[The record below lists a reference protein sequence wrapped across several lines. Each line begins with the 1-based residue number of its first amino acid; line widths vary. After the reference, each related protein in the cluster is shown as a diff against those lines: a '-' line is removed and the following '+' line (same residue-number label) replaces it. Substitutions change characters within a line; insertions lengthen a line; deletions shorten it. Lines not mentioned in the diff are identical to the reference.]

1 MEAIGINLQLLV
13 AFLINF
19 LILFGLLTAVLYK
32 PVLKMLD
39 ERQAKIKE
47 SLDQAEKIKE
57 QTARSEEQVKAAIE
71 AARKEGQSIIA
82 QASGIAEKI
91 KEEAKDGARKE
102 AEAIITKAKDDI
114 KLERDKSIAELRKEF
129 ANLTV
134 LAAEKVIK
142 ETLDTQKHKKL
153 INEVLEQSNSFKQN

>member
-57 QTARSEEQVKAAIE
+57 QTTRSEEQVKSAIE
-71 AARKEGQSIIA
+71 AARKEGQSIIV

>member
-1 MEAIGINLQLLV
+1 MESIGINLQLLV

-19 LILFGLLTAVLYK
+19 LLLFGLLSAVLYK

-47 SLDQAEKIKE
+47 SLEQAEKIRE
-57 QTARSEEQVKAAIE
+57 QTSRSEEQVKAAIE
-71 AARKEGQSIIA
+71 SARREGQSIIA
-82 QASGIAEKI
+82 QASQIAEKL

-102 AEAIITKAKDDI
+102 AEIIITKAKGEI
-114 KLERDKSIAELRKEF
+114 KLERDKSIAELRAEF
-129 ANLTV
+129 SNLTI

-142 ETLDTQKHKKL
+142 ESLDTQKHNKL
-153 INEVLEQSNSFKQN
+153 INEVLEQSKSFKQN

>member
-47 SLDQAEKIKE
+47 SLEQAEKIKE
-57 QTARSEEQVKAAIE
+57 QTTRSEEQVKAAIE

>member
-1 MEAIGINLQLLV
+1 MESIGINPQLLV

-32 PVLKMLD
+32 PILKMLD

-47 SLDQAEKIKE
+47 SLEQAEKIKE
-57 QTARSEEQVKAAIE
+57 QTSRSEEQIKAAIE
-71 AARKEGQSIIA
+71 AARKEGQVIIA
-82 QASGIAEKI
+82 QASQIADKI
-91 KEEAKDGARKE
+91 KEEAKEGARKE
-102 AEAIITKAKDDI
+102 ADIIINKAKDEI
-114 KLERDKSIAELRKEF
+114 KLERDKSIADLRTEF

-142 ETLDTQKHKKL
+142 ESVDAKKHRKL
-153 INEVLEQSNSFKQN
+153 IDDVLEESKTFKQN

>member
-1 MEAIGINLQLLV
+1 MEAIGINPQLLV

-47 SLDQAEKIKE
+47 SLEQAEKIKE
-57 QTARSEEQVKAAIE
+57 QTTRSEEQVKAAIE
-71 AARKEGQSIIA
+71 TARKEGQSIIA
-82 QASGIAEKI
+82 QASQIAEKI

-114 KLERDKSIAELRKEF
+114 KLERDKSIAELRNEF

-142 ETLDTQKHKKL
+142 ESLDSQKHKKL
-153 INEVLEQSNSFKQN
+153 INEVLEQSNAFKQN

>member
-1 MEAIGINLQLLV
+1 MEAIGINPQLLV

-19 LILFGLLTAVLYK
+19 LVLFGLLTAVLYK
-32 PVLKMLD
+32 PILKILD

-47 SLDQAEKIKE
+47 SLEQAEKIKE
-57 QTARSEEQVKAAIE
+57 QTTRSEEQVKAAIE
-71 AARKEGQSIIA
+71 TARKEGQSIIA
-82 QASGIAEKI
+82 QASQIAEKI

-102 AEAIITKAKDDI
+102 AETIISKAKDDI
-114 KLERDKSIAELRKEF
+114 KLERDKSIAELRNEF

-134 LAAEKVIK
+134 LAAERVIK
-142 ETLDTQKHKKL
+142 ESLDTQKHKKL